1 MEGGR
6 RKRTRH
12 EKVELKEIGRRGIWG
27 KEVEKED
34 RICLE
39 LGPGWCSA
47 LVNKRQATQP
57 KSESFFEVGGAATSV
72 LHLATDDAHPPP
84 HCYDR

>member
-1 MEGGR
+1 MGKGG
-6 RKRTRH
+6 
-12 EKVELKEIGRRGIWG
+12 G
-27 KEVEKED
+27 KGGAN
-34 RICLE
+34 LSGA
-39 LGPGWCSA
+39 GPR

>member
-1 MEGGR
+1 MGKGG
-6 RKRTRH
+6 
-12 EKVELKEIGRRGIWG
+12 G
-27 KEVEKED
+27 KGGANLSGAWP
-34 RICLE
+34 RL
-39 LGPGWCSA
+39 SA

-57 KSESFFEVGGAATSV
+57 KSESLCEVGGAATSV